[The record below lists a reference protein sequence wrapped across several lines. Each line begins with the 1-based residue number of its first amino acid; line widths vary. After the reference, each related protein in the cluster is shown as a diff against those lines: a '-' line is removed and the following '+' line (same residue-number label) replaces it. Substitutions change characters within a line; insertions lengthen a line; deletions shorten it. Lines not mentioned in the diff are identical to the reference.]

1 MSATN
6 AHLAGCRALRG
17 QALVETLLVAMLTVP
32 LLLGI
37 LFLFELQAAQQ
48 ATLAAARQ
56 TLFQH
61 HYARGTVSVEEL
73 TGLARREHLE
83 SLFVSKWGAVVS
95 QQVSL
100 SATSQMPSV
109 QRVEDTT
116 FALLEPAL
124 SAGSGSF
131 DLARGSAMRATARVE
146 VTAPEMLRLV
156 LDEPRITLE
165 ESLASLHDDW
175 FAHNRERAI
184 SRVAGLTV
192 TGSLREWTEPMQ
204 TVTDAIAL
212 LEPAFAQLCI
222 GRIDI
227 DVVPEDRLAGT
238 TPTDLRSRSC

>member
-1 MSATN
+1 
-6 AHLAGCRALRG
+6 
-17 QALVETLLVAMLTVP
+17 
-32 LLLGI
+32 
-37 LFLFELQAAQQ
+37 
-48 ATLAAARQ
+48 
-56 TLFQH
+56 
-61 HYARGTVSVEEL
+61 
-73 TGLARREHLE
+73 
-83 SLFVSKWGAVVS
+83 
-95 QQVSL
+95 
-100 SATSQMPSV
+100 
-109 QRVEDTT
+109 
-116 FALLEPAL
+116 
-124 SAGSGSF
+124 
-131 DLARGSAMRATARVE
+131 MRATARVE

-175 FAHNRERAI
+175 FAHDRERAI

-212 LEPAFAQLCI
+212 LEPAFAQLCL